1 MFKHV
6 QDILFPLLDKL
17 LIDILND
24 ALSTYGRV
32 ILTVL
37 IITMLT
43 TLIIT
48 TIFIIFLLSCSI
60 ADLVANGSC
69 FQQRL
74 QQVSR
79 VIIFH

>member
-1 MFKHV
+1 MFKYV
-6 QDILFPLLDKL
+6 QDILLPLLDKL

-37 IITMLT
+37 IISMLT
-43 TLIIT
+43 TL

>member
-1 MFKHV
+1 MFKYV

-60 ADLVANGSC
+60 ADLVVNGSC

-74 QQVSR
+74 QVSR

>member
-1 MFKHV
+1 MFKYV
-6 QDILFPLLDKL
+6 QDILLPLLDKL

-60 ADLVANGSC
+60 ADLVANCSC
-69 FQQRL
+69 CQQRL
-74 QQVSR
+74 QVSR